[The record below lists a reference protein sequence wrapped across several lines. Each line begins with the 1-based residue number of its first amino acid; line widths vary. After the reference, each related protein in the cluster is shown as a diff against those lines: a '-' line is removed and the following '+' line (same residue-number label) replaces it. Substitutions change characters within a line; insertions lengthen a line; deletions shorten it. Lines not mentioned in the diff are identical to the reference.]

1 MRKTTKAGLSL
12 LSIFR
17 LASCHHEPSASDTV
31 TPSVTGPA
39 VTEPAPTTKP
49 TENPTAKPTE
59 KPTTKPTETP
69 TTKPTEKPSAS
80 VSVAEKFAITIDAG
94 EGVTITGLPEKA
106 SEGETVTFSVTL
118 AAEKTLSYVTID
130 GENTLDPNEN
140 GTYSFVRP
148 KRAVKVSAIT
158 ADKVYANKVTQI
170 EGATIAVSATSAKKG
185 TTITVRVAVTDPN
198 KVSPVVK
205 ADDQDV
211 TMAAIGDVSFKTFEG
226 TFVQPGK
233 DIDITVTLTNA
244 PAKFAI
250 VDKSGDGAVVSAPNT
265 AAAGEKVSFKLSL
278 EEGVEFDGDVK
289 VYKQGDE
296 ETKIDVTKEEDGS
309 YSFVRPAYA
318 VVIERKTA
326 ASIFGINV
334 EGDGDKIKAT
344 AVTCPQY
351 ATFGTKVTL
360 TAKVNE
366 EYLVDKVLVDGK
378 EADFDTET
386 NAFSFTRPSHAVT
399 VKVVSKVH
407 YYPVTLGKSDHITL
421 SGFTYDE
428 ATKTYTPITDKGI
441 TYQDH
446 VFVKAT
452 ATKGEDGK
460 EYAVDT
466 IKTYRSE
473 SDFGTERILNA
484 DGYYESRSTT
494 PSSDEFGVKIE
505 VTEGEMVLKEDSIL
519 FGTHAGFNK
528 SSSSGYASTESLVL
542 NQLGK
547 GKLGRSDVV
556 TRSDFNETNK
566 TFVLNQG
573 SSSYKS
579 GYFDSGLIYVN
590 KSNYSVRVTD
600 TYFYLSHAK
609 KLTATNALLDNSYTY
624 SSNNLLAEIGDG
636 TKTLYGFVTKTNS
649 TTLTVKNVT
658 VVFRKEKSINTK
670 GSIFEIKEGETSLGY
685 FQNKDG
691 VLTKY
696 DVKKGSY
703 TGDEGTLT
711 LDGFGKATL
720 VKDDGKK
727 EGSYVLSGDYLALN
741 IDGKDLFVKISESTD
756 KNTYSSVDYTVG
768 DFYGRKIAGDDDTA
782 EWHLLNDFTSK
793 TSSSSSYVNSGSFND
808 KGQFTSSSR
817 TLVSLSPDKKAL
829 VRIWYDDY
837 YLMSTDPDGSYVSHI
852 DFKNIGDKTSFVASI
867 SGTKDTKVVSSVY
880 FDGTDFH
887 WGTISDN
894 KFTTAGTTF
903 TFTESADKVFN
914 LYNNAGKVGVLDGLA
929 GTYTNETLGNLVLD
943 GKGSGKLGDTAITYV
958 VNEDKTLTVTAGE
971 KTYIVTLGAGTYTY
985 NDKVGPTVPA
995 WLAGKTFIGTGAVEG
1010 YDEDDSPYPVD
1021 VGIVFSAKAMTL
1033 STSAGSGVSAVTPL
1047 DGSYRQ
1053 NTDVSYTIDGT
1064 TLNVT
1069 LNDVAVQINLDEE
1082 KNTFSFANADT
1093 VDGFTLRRSV
1103 KFKTGAK

>member
-205 ADDQDV
+205 AGDQDV

-360 TAKVNE
+360 TAKGNE

-703 TGDEGTLT
+703 TGDEGTLI
-711 LDGFGKATL
+711 LDGFGTATL
-720 VKDDGKK
+720 VKEDGKK
-727 EGSYVLSGDYLALN
+727 EGSYVISGDYLALN

-756 KNTYSSVDYTVG
+756 KNTYTPVDYTVG
-768 DFYGRKIAGDDDTA
+768 DFYGRKIDGDDDTY
-782 EWHLLNDFTSK
+782 EWHLLNDFT
-793 TSSSSSYVNSGSFND
+793 TTVSSSYANSGTFNE
-808 KGQFTSSSR
+808 KGQFTSNFR
-817 TLVSLSPDKKAL
+817 TLLSLSPDKKAF
-829 VRIWYDDY
+829 VMRYAKDY
-837 YLMSTDPDGSYVSHI
+837 YLMSSDPDASYSSHI

-914 LYNNAGKVGVLDGLA
+914 LYNNAGKVGVIDGLA
-929 GTYTNETLGNLVLD
+929 GTYINETLGNLVLD
-943 GKGSGKLGDTAITYV
+943 GKGTGKLGTADITYEI
-958 VNEDKTLTVTAGE
+958 NENKTLTVKTDA
-971 KTYIVTLGAGTYTY
+971 KTYIVTISGQTYTY
-985 NDKVGPTVPA
+985 FEVAESTVPA
-995 WLAGKTFIGTGAVEG
+995 WLAGKTFFSKDAIQRC
-1010 YDEDDSPYPVD
+1010 DEESYESFNENM
-1021 VGIVFSAKAMTL
+1021 GIVFSATERTL
-1033 STSAGSGVSAVTPL
+1033 SCSVGTDASATKPL
-1047 DGSYRQ
+1047 GGYYL
-1053 NTDVSYTIDGT
+1053 NENNVAYTIEDGILT
-1064 TLNVT
+1064 FELKGVEVKLT
-1069 LNDVAVQINLDEE
+1069 LDEANSSFKFVRSYDINE
-1082 KNTFSFANADT
+1082 FTTVPSGTFDM
-1093 VDGFTLRRSV
+1093 
-1103 KFKTGAK
+1103 AK